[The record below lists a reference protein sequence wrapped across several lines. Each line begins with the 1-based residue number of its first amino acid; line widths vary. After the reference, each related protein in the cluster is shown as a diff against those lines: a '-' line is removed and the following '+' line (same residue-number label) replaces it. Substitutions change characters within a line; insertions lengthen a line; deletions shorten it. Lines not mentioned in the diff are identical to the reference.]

1 MATKGDLT
9 RDRLL
14 ESAMREA
21 STIGL
26 EGLSIGGLARD
37 TDMSKSG
44 VFAHFGSK
52 EELQIAV
59 LGAARDRFIA
69 EVFQPA
75 LAHPRG
81 EPRLRALFELWLDWQ
96 EGKVTPGGC
105 PILVASYEFDD
116 RPGPVRDEIARLQAE
131 LIGMLARAAQ
141 LAVESGHLRAD
152 VDARQTAYELHG
164 IVLAY
169 HLHHRLLRSPDA
181 RARARA
187 ALESVLRGAR
197 PS

>member
-14 ESAMREA
+14 DTAVREA
-21 STIGL
+21 SMLGL

-37 TDMSKSG
+37 AEMSKSG

-59 LGAARDRFIA
+59 LGAARERFIR
-69 EVFQPA
+69 EVLQPA
-75 LAHPRG
+75 FTQPRG
-81 EPRLRALFELWLDWQ
+81 EPRLRALFERWLDWQ

-116 RPGPVRDEIARLQAE
+116 RPGPVRDEIARLQTE
-131 LIGMLARAAQ
+131 LLGALARAAQ
-141 LAVESGHLRAD
+141 LAVETGHFRAD
-152 VDARQTAYELHG
+152 VDARQIAYELHG
-164 IVLAY
+164 IVLSY
-169 HLHHRLLRSPDA
+169 HLQHRLLKSADGRT
-181 RARARA
+181 RARTAF
-187 ALESVLRGAR
+187 ESVLSGAR
-197 PS
+197 AS

>member
-1 MATKGDLT
+1 MANKGDLT

-14 ESAMREA
+14 ETAVREA

-26 EGLSIGGLARD
+26 EGLSIGALARD
-37 TDMSKSG
+37 AAMSKSG

-59 LGAARDRFIA
+59 LGVARDHFIA
-69 EVFQPA
+69 EVFQPS

-81 EPRLRALFELWLDWQ
+81 EPRLRALFERWLDWQ

-105 PILVASYEFDD
+105 PLLVASYEFDD
-116 RPGPVRDEIARLQAE
+116 RPGPVRDEIARLQSD
-131 LIGMLARAAQ
+131 LLDMLARAVK
-141 LAVESGHLRAD
+141 LAVESGHFRAD
-152 VDARQTAYELHG
+152 LDVRQTAYELHG

-169 HLHHRLLRSPDA
+169 HLHHRLLRSADA
-181 RARARA
+181 RARAYA
-187 ALESVLRGAR
+187 AFESLLRGVRA
-197 PS
+197 S